1 MFLSQGLQHFLSL
14 LWRRL
19 IFCLRRR
26 LNLALSPLI
35 PDMFIS
41 CFVG

>member
-1 MFLSQGLQHFLSL
+1 L
-14 LWRRL
+14 LTRRL

-35 PDMFIS
+35 PDIVLS
-41 CFVG
+41 CPRVD

>member
-1 MFLSQGLQHFLSL
+1 L

-19 IFCLRRR
+19 IFFRRRR

-35 PDMFIS
+35 PDMLIS
-41 CFVG
+41 CPVG